1 LDKKESIMKN
11 GLIRIVAGLLLAVS
25 LSACQSMY
33 YNSME
38 KMGVHKRDIMQD
50 RVKDA
55 RNSQEDAKEEFK
67 TTLQL
72 FSEVVTIKSGDLEKT
87 YNKLNKAYENADASA
102 TEVRDRIASIE
113 SVSKALFKEWRAE
126 NKTYSNPEFRR
137 NSEAQLRDAEAR
149 YETMID
155 AMKQAARKMD
165 PVLVA
170 FHDQVLFLKHNLNSA
185 AIASIQGEV
194 VKIQNDV
201 SRLISDMEKS
211 IAEADVF
218 LKNWKTSGS

>member
-1 LDKKESIMKN
+1 MKHA
-11 GLIRIVAGLLLAVS
+11 LSHWFAGLFLI
-25 LSACQSMY
+25 SALTSCQSMY
-33 YNSME
+33 YKSME

-55 RNSQEDAKEEFK
+55 RNSQEEAKEEFK

-126 NKTYSNPEFRR
+126 NKTYSNAEFRR

-149 YETMID
+149 YEQMID
-155 AMKQAARKMD
+155 VMKEAASKMD
-165 PVLVA
+165 PVLTA

-185 AIASIQGEV
+185 AIASIEGEV

-201 SRLISDMEKS
+201 SRLIADMEKS
-211 IAEADVF
+211 IAEADAF
-218 LKNWKTSGS
+218 LKSWQASGG